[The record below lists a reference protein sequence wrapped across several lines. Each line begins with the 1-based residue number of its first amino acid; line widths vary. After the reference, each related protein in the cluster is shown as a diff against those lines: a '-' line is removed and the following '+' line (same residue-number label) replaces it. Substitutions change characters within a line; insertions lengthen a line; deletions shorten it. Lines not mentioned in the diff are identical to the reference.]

1 MVFETADDVVVIDT
15 KVFVPILLN
24 LAKYD
29 DQDLVQG
36 SFQLLNKLY
45 SFDMNLFQ
53 RAVQAQ
59 LLITKK
65 SKNLYA
71 MINDLLHSLRKSLNP
86 KISPLSESAQR
97 DSAATSS
104 GKFPLRDLTKSCWLE
119 GEAEGYEPHQ
129 QNQRI
134 IYNFG

>member
-1 MVFETADDVVVIDT
+1 MVVIDL
-15 KVFVPILLN
+15 KILVPILLN

-29 DQDLVQG
+29 DEGLVQG

-45 SFDMNLFQ
+45 SCDMNLFQ

-59 LLITKK
+59 LLITEK
-65 SKNLYA
+65 SKSLYA

-86 KISPLSESAQR
+86 KTSSLSENAQKVSAT
-97 DSAATSS
+97 TSG
-104 GKFPLRDLTKSCWLE
+104 GKFPLRVLTKSCWLE